1 VIAPNDQAELV
12 QDRELQP
19 DGPDSALTRQTN
31 SAFSAL
37 FLFAGRETR
46 LPSCG
51 LLAWRR
57 SDCLDFLFFGFLG
70 LPIAFLLAFGHV
82 DLPGFDDVFI

>member
-1 VIAPNDQAELV
+1 MAFPIPRQAK
-12 QDRELQP
+12 
-19 DGPDSALTRQTN
+19 SA
-31 SAFSAL
+31 SSAL
-37 FLFAGRETR
+37 FLFAGPESR
-46 LPSCG
+46 LPSRG

-57 SDCLDFLFFGFLG
+57 GDCLDFLFFGFLG